1 MLAIDDAPP
10 QAAPAADMPER
21 VRALCR
27 AELAPLAEA
36 IDAGFYPA
44 ATIRRLGALGAYRAH
59 LPDASGRLDLAA
71 AIEAASAVSETCMA
85 TGFVHWCQ
93 ATLAWYLGNS
103 DNARLRDRLLEEVAS
118 GRRLGG
124 TGLSNPMKS
133 FFGIERLKL
142 EGRRV
147 PGGYVVRG
155 ALPWVSNL
163 GPDHAFGTVFAV
175 ADEPA
180 RRVMFLAECDAPGVS
195 LHPCEPFL
203 AMDGTAT
210 YAVRF
215 RDVFVP
221 DANVLA
227 DPCAAYVERI
237 RAGFVLLQTGMGI
250 GLMRDCLAIMRE
262 VRPAL
267 GHVNRYLTDQPE
279 DLAEALAAI
288 EARVARLART
298 PYDPSA
304 AYFREVVEARLRCGE
319 GALHF
324 AQAALL
330 HAGARGFVRKS
341 RVQRRLRE
349 AAFFA
354 IVTPATKQ
362 LRKMLADMDA
372 QR

>member
-1 MLAIDDAPP
+1 MLAIDDAPNP
-10 QAAPAADMPER
+10 APAADMPER

-36 IDAGFYPA
+36 IDSGFYPA
-44 ATIRRLGALGAYRAH
+44 ATIRRLGALGAYRPH
-59 LPDASGRLDLAA
+59 LPDVSGRLDLAA
-71 AIEAASAVSETCMA
+71 AIEATSAVSETCTA

-93 ATLAWYLGNS
+93 ATLAWYLGNTE
-103 DNARLRDRLLEEVAS
+103 NERLRAGLLDDVAS

-133 FFGIERLKL
+133 FFGIERMKL

-180 RRVMFLAECDAPGVS
+180 RRVMFIARCDAPGVS

-210 YAVRF
+210 YAVRL

-221 DANVLA
+221 DADVLA
-227 DPCAAYVERI
+227 DPCEAYVGRI

-262 VRPAL
+262 VRPTL
-267 GHVNRYLTDQPE
+267 GHVNRYLPDQPE
-279 DLAEALAAI
+279 DLADALAAI
-288 EARVARLART
+288 EALVGRLART
-298 PYDPSA
+298 PFDPTP

-319 GALHF
+319 GALQF
-324 AQAALL
+324 AQAAML
-330 HAGARGFVRKS
+330 HAGARGFVRTS

-349 AAFFA
+349 AAFVA

-362 LRKMLADMDA
+362 LRKMLADMDG
-372 QR
+372 QH